1 MARCHKCKWRRHTY
15 TPEAAGVV
23 AEIWSATRS
32 NHLSQQTFSC
42 LREQSS
48 PARHESSSCVPRKTK
63 SLTRPFLLASPQ
75 LSNLNFFR
83 DSPRAEREKKAA
95 KLSCYS
101 FCVLN
106 GHITVICTARSLPAS
121 NFLRSPSRPLI
132 IAVHRLLSID
142 HGRFHGGAVIM
153 LSLDQRHWIISESTS
168 ELIIN

>member
-1 MARCHKCKWRRHTY
+1 MARCHKCKWRSHTY

-23 AEIWSATRS
+23 AAEIWSATRS

-42 LREQSS
+42 LRKQSS
-48 PARHESSSCVPRKTK
+48 PARHESSSYVPRKTK
-63 SLTRPFLLASPQ
+63 SLTRAFLLASPI

-83 DSPRAEREKKAA
+83 DSPRAKREKKAA

-106 GHITVICTARSLPAS
+106 GYITVICTARSLPAS

-142 HGRFHGGAVIM
+142 HGRFMAK
-153 LSLDQRHWIISESTS
+153 LSLCYH
-168 ELIIN
+168 LIIG